1 MPVFQSIRPPA
12 HSHFWG
18 LTLAVPSL
26 KGEQILVFQ
35 QMRDSCITN
44 SSVPNIFSL
53 PSLKALCS
61 ESKGPASIT
70 HRCVNFTC
78 ISFCPARYF
87 AKQNQYR
94 KKTQNKN
101 THTQNTK
108 NTNKTQPPPVSNQ
121 RLWNIFP
128 AIQNH
133 ASVHNLS
140 QNYCMERY
148 QEIHRRIDER
158 FVRITINHYVL
169 FFISFTSLKINSF
182 ILTSGNK

>member
-18 LTLAVPSL
+18 LTIAVPSL

-44 SSVPNIFSL
+44 SSGPNIFSL

-70 HRCVNFTC
+70 LKCVNFTC
-78 ISFCPARYF
+78 ILFCPARYF
-87 AKQNQYR
+87 AKQNQHQ

-101 THTQNTK
+101 THTHKTP
-108 NTNKTQPPPVSNQ
+108 KTQTKH
-121 RLWNIFP
+121 
-128 AIQNH
+128 NH
-133 ASVHNLS
+133 LLFQTRDYETFFLQYRTMLLCTTYPKIIAWKGIKK
-140 QNYCMERY
+140 Y
-148 QEIHRRIDER
+148 
-158 FVRITINHYVL
+158 TGVL
-169 FFISFTSLKINSF
+169 MKDL
-182 ILTSGNK
+182 